1 MLGHR
6 FSRTTTFRNGCCVTR
21 ISTKLWKFSSICL
34 NMLGKK
40 NSTRLR
46 KNMYCEIYLGIYGM
60 IFYLFLHFE
69 PKKNGTIKK
78 KSLVTLNGCW
88 WDTCMFS
95 LPFSGRWSKKSLRE
109 ALIWRGNLYIMET
122 KKIAILKRK
131 PQDFFSST
139 SESIVLYCSDN

>member
-1 MLGHR
+1 MPGHR

-21 ISTKLWKFSSICL
+21 ISTKIVEIFFNLPEYVK
-34 NMLGKK
+34 KK
-40 NSTRLR
+40 NVQDCGKICTVKFIWGFMVWFST
-46 KNMYCEIYLGIYGM
+46 Y
-60 IFYLFLHFE
+60 FYTLSQ
-69 PKKNGTIKK
+69 KKNGTIKK

>member
-6 FSRTTTFRNGCCVTR
+6 FSRTTTFRNGWCVTR

-95 LPFSGRWSKKSLRE
+95 LPFSGRWSKKSLSP
-109 ALIWRGNLYIMET
+109 NLTGKFIYNGDQKNCNIE
-122 KKIAILKRK
+122 KKTPR
-131 PQDFFSST
+131 FFFVNFR
-139 SESIVLYCSDN
+139 IDCSLLLW